1 MNGYLISNSK
11 FEPPA
16 DGWVQVLAAGEWPNA
31 DAGVTQVCDGEAMK
45 AIASDFAD
53 QAKQEN
59 WPGMLLDYDH
69 FSHQKDKPSGAAGWI
84 DQIEQRGEDLW
95 AHVRFSE
102 SGEKAV
108 RGGEYRLISPVLSG
122 FVEVQGE
129 RKRPTKLVRLALTND
144 PNIKGMEPVSNRAGE
159 QKPSKKE
166 RDMEYKDKLVEL
178 LGLNRESTDED
189 IEKAIADV
197 KTEAENR
204 AKQAEEEAL
213 NAASAAEVEDEEDE
227 SEAMNRG
234 NEELVGRFNKRIQEL
249 ENELAEVHASK
260 FDGLLGED
268 KDAKAALRELCVMN
282 RGAISKVLG
291 AVAPKSPKVEQ
302 PEKAEKQQV
311 IAPLFN
317 RRVQPLPAI
326 AKGQESGQGD
336 PEAVRIE
343 AQKLF
348 AANRGNGM
356 TYSQAWKMAQKLN
369 KVPVNG
375 AE

>member
-166 RDMEYKDKLVEL
+166 RDMEYKDTLVEL
-178 LGLNRESTDED
+178 LGLNREATDDE
-189 IEKAIADV
+189 ITKAIADV

-213 NAASAAEVEDEEDE
+213 NAASAAEVNEDEEDE

-234 NEELVGRFNKRIQEL
+234 NETLVQRVQEL
-249 ENELAEVHASK
+249 EQELANVHAER
-260 FDGLLGED
+260 FDPMLGED
-268 KDAKAALRELCVMN
+268 KEAKAALRELCVMN
-282 RGAISKVLG
+282 RGAVAKVLG
-291 AVAPKSPKVEQ
+291 AVVPKPAKVEKV
-302 PEKAEKQQV
+302 ETKSV
-311 IAPLFN
+311 IAPMFN

-326 AKGQESGQGD
+326 AAGQDSSHGD
-336 PEAVRIE
+336 PETVRIE

-356 TYSQAWKMAQKLN
+356 TYSQAWKMAQKSN

>member
-16 DGWVQVLAAGEWPNA
+16 DGWVQVLSAGEWPNA
-31 DAGVTQVCDGEAMK
+31 DAGITQVCDGEAMK
-45 AIASDFAD
+45 AIAADFAD

-69 FSHQKDKPSGAAGWI
+69 FSHQKDKPSGAAGWV
-84 DQIEQRGEDLW
+84 DQIEQRGDDLW

-144 PNIKGMEPVSNRAGE
+144 PNIKGMEPVSNRAVE

-166 RDMEYKDKLVEL
+166 RDMECKDTLVEL
-178 LGLNRESTDED
+178 LGLNREATDEE
-189 IEKAIADV
+189 ITKAIDDV
-197 KTEAENR
+197 KTEAKNR

-213 NAASAAEVEDEEDE
+213 NAAPADEAVEDDGQ
-227 SEAMNRG
+227 EAMNRG
-234 NEELVGRFNKRIQEL
+234 NEALATRIQEL
-249 ENELAEVHASK
+249 EQELADVHASR
-260 FDGLLGED
+260 FDPMLGED
-268 KDAKAALRELCVMN
+268 KEAKAALRELCVMN
-282 RGAISKVLG
+282 RGAVAKVLG
-291 AVAPKSPKVEQ
+291 AVAPKQAKVEKVEAK
-302 PEKAEKQQV
+302 PV

-317 RRVQPLPAI
+317 RRVQPLPPA
-326 AKGQESGQGD
+326 AHGEQGGHGD

-348 AANRGNGM
+348 AANRSNGM
-356 TYSQAWKMAQKLN
+356 TFSQAWKMAQKSN

>member
-31 DAGVTQVCDGEAMK
+31 DAGITQVCDGEAMK
-45 AIASDFAD
+45 AIVDDFKD
-53 QAKQEN
+53 QAKQDN

-166 RDMEYKDKLVEL
+166 RDMEYKDTLVEL
-178 LGLNRESTDED
+178 LGLNREATDDE
-189 IEKAIADV
+189 ITKAIADV

-204 AKQAEEEAL
+204 AHQAEEEAL
-213 NAASAAEVEDEEDE
+213 NAAPADEAVEDDGQ
-227 SEAMNRG
+227 EAMNRG
-234 NEELVGRFNKRIQEL
+234 NEALATRIQEL
-249 ENELAEVHASK
+249 EQELSDVHASR
-260 FDGLLGED
+260 FDPMLGED
-268 KDAKAALRELCVMN
+268 KEAKAALRELCVMN
-282 RGAISKVLG
+282 RGAVAKVLG
-291 AVAPKSPKVEQ
+291 AIAPKPVSPESK
-302 PEKAEKQQV
+302 PEKQPVLQ
-311 IAPLFN
+311 PLFN
-317 RRVQPLPAI
+317 RRIQPLPPGAQGNPGDP
-326 AKGQESGQGD
+326 ANVGD

-348 AANRGNGM
+348 AANRCSGM
-356 TYSQAWKMAQKLN
+356 TYSQAWKMAQKSA
-369 KVPVNG
+369 KVPTNG
-375 AE
+375 AD

>member
-1 MNGYLISNSK
+1 VNGHLISNSK
-11 FEPPA
+11 FEPPS
-16 DGWVQVLAAGEWPNA
+16 DGWVQVLSAGEWPNA
-31 DAGVTQVCDGEAMK
+31 DAGITQVCDGEAMK

-122 FVEVQGE
+122 FVEVSGD

-159 QKPSKKE
+159 QKPKKE
-166 RDMEYKDKLVEL
+166 RDMEYKDTLVEL
-178 LGLNRESTDED
+178 LGLNREATDED

-197 KTEAENR
+197 TTEAENR

-213 NAASAAEVEDEEDE
+213 NAASAAEVKEDEEDE

-234 NEELVGRFNKRIQEL
+234 NEELVGQFNKRIQEL
-249 ENELAEVHASK
+249 EKELADVHASR
-260 FDGLLGED
+260 FDPMLGED
-268 KDAKAALRELCVMN
+268 KEAKAALRELCVMN
-282 RGAISKVLG
+282 RGAVVKVLG
-291 AVAPKSPKVEQ
+291 AVAPKPAKVEKVEAK
-302 PEKAEKQQV
+302 PV

-317 RRVQPLPAI
+317 RRVQPLPPA
-326 AKGQESGQGD
+326 AHGEQGGQGD

-348 AANRGNGM
+348 AANRCNGM
-356 TYSQAWKMAQKLN
+356 TYSQAWKMAQKSN
-369 KVPVNG
+369 KVPTNG
-375 AE
+375 AD